1 MNVFFHHLSLCAPLF
16 LMVFLGWALVKIGM
30 FSHSVTK
37 ALSQFVFKLLMPV
50 MLFHLMSDGSN
61 RPPVDWKVLIAFFGS
76 CVVVYIIGNFLGG
89 KLFRQDS
96 TGRVITGMGGIFGN
110 NVQLGVPIVQTSL
123 GTAAMPTISLLIIF
137 NVLLLWTSATAC
149 VEFGRTGGKIDWKK
163 FLIALKNIFKNPIVL
178 GILIGTGWSLTGLQL
193 PEVIDKSAA
202 LVATATTPCALIVV
216 GMGLA
221 EHSFTAA
228 LPKASVIT
236 ALKLGIQPFLVW
248 VFCVLLGLDSVQ
260 TNTAT
265 VLACLP
271 VAINLYIMAT
281 QFESEEGAASNAI
294 FVSTFISALT
304 VPLTLTLL
312 GVGY

>member
-89 KLFRQDS
+89 KLFKQDS

-178 GILIGTGWSLTGLQL
+178 

-260 TNTAT
+260 TNAAT

>member
-30 FSHSVTK
+30 FSHNVTK

-163 FLIALKNIFKNPIVL
+163 FLIALKNIFKNP
-178 GILIGTGWSLTGLQL
+178 
-193 PEVIDKSAA
+193 
-202 LVATATTPCALIVV
+202 LIVV

-260 TNTAT
+260 TNAAT

>member
-16 LMVFLGWALVKIGM
+16 LMVFLGWALVKIGL
-30 FSHSVTK
+30 FSHNVTK

-50 MLFHLMSDGSN
+50 MLFHLMSDSSE
-61 RPPVDWKVLIAFFGS
+61 RPSVDWKVLIAFFGS
-76 CVVVYIIGNFLGG
+76 CVVVYIIGSFLGG
-89 KLFRQDS
+89 KLFHQDS

-149 VEFGRTGGKIDWKK
+149 VEFGRTGGRIDWRK

-178 GILIGTGWSLTGLQL
+178 GILTGTAWSFTGVPL
-193 PEVIDKSAA
+193 PDVVDKSAA
-202 LVATATTPCALIVV
+202 LVASATTPCALIVV

-236 ALKLGIQPFLVW
+236 LLKLALQPFLVW
-248 VFCVLLGLDSVQ
+248 LFCVLLGLDAVQ
-260 TNTAT
+260 TNAAT

-281 QFESEEGAASNAI
+281 QFESEEGAASNSI
-294 FVSTFISALT
+294 FVSTFISAFT